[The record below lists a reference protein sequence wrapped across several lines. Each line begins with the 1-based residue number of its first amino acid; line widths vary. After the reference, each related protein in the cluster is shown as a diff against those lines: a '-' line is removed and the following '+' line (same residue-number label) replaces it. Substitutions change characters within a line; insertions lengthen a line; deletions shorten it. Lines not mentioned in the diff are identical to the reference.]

1 MSQPRKLAS
10 ALLLFTGVAHLL
22 YVLVAG
28 DAGGGAGSAIA
39 GVIYFGSGLALRRPG
54 AWPLWLG
61 AVLPALGGLGGVQ
74 LLLARFDP
82 VMLLFVGIDVV
93 VVACCIHGLVKR
105 AA

>member
-1 MSQPRKLAS
+1 M
-10 ALLLFTGVAHLL
+10 LFTGVAHVL

-28 DAGGGAGSAIA
+28 EAGGGAGSAIA
-39 GVIYFGSGLALRRPG
+39 GVIYLAIGLALRRPG

-61 AVLPALGGLGGVQ
+61 AILPALGGLGGVQ

-82 VMLLFVGIDVV
+82 VMLLFVLIDVV
-93 VVACCIHGLVKR
+93 VVACCVHGLVKR